1 MTRKELIDKLRIVTT
16 ALEGKQELIVFAEVC
31 EEIRMMDE
39 MLDTAVYTK
48 LDRDMG
54 EQKLNTWPTPK
65 VLDAMQQER
74 ASLRKDVIEFRNKE

>member
-1 MTRKELIDKLRIVTT
+1 MKRPGHDVKT
-16 ALEGKQELIVFAEVC
+16 AQPFT
-31 EEIRMMDE
+31 MDE

-54 EQKLNTWPTPK
+54 EQKLNTWPTQK